1 MVYII
6 DLRKRTLRHKPE
18 NSRVGLFAR
27 TIYSQRILVHHLVAA
42 SNKLFGEEA
51 FHDADF
57 EIDAVHED
65 AAGIAHGPI
74 GAEDK
79 PILAKGSPQKFK
91 RRHIPGGVGDGLE
104 LRQPRGIAGY
114 RYGPQR
120 V

>member
-65 AAGIAHGPI
+65 AAGIAHAPLRADAKPTL
-74 GAEDK
+74 AER
-79 PILAKGSPQKFK
+79 SPQKIE
-91 RRHIPGGVGDGLE
+91 RRHMRSGVC
-104 LRQPRGIAGY
+104 
-114 RYGPQR
+114 
-120 V
+120 